1 MKSKMFQISLLVASI
16 FTVSSMA
23 HAETISI
30 DAYTAENY
38 SKDFNVSVQ
47 EAERRLAIQSQLDY
61 ITKKLHEQFGDTI
74 ASVYFD
80 NGLDFKLVVRTTK
93 KGNAQKQVIDLTNQL
108 SKQYE
113 LPIEVI
119 ANSPRNFK
127 AIENI
132 IENQKARI
140 AKQYSGFQMI
150 GYQPQRDAI
159 RVAFYEPDVSK
170 QNEIKAKLQKIS
182 GMPTILEFIPNPIE
196 NTAGTVG
203 GGSIRYSS
211 GVGYCSGG
219 FTGTMNGKLGVLTAT
234 HCIKGA
240 NKSVSSYVNTNTVNQ
255 AYSLPNGEAI
265 VPPSQYHEIS
275 FLPLNTTSL
284 SGSVQRST
292 VYPSTNPD
300 LTIKGLGSAQGPTI
314 INGQNVAGTYLCH
327 TGDRTGFSCGNVT
340 VVSSYWGG
348 GGCNTSVIN
357 NTNPLN
363 VCYPS
368 YIVVEGPSFRINQG
382 DSGGPLFDSSGK
394 AHGIASAMYSLNS
407 GIFSSMSYL
416 SNFTLKTER

>member
-61 ITKKLHEQFGDTI
+61 IIKKLDEQFGDTI

-140 AKQYSGFQMI
+140 ARQYSGFQMI

-182 GMPTILEFIPNPIE
+182 GMPTIIEFIPNPIE
-196 NTAGTVG
+196 NTA
-203 GGSIRYSS
+203 
-211 GVGYCSGG
+211 
-219 FTGTMNGKLGVLTAT
+219 
-234 HCIKGA
+234 
-240 NKSVSSYVNTNTVNQ
+240 
-255 AYSLPNGEAI
+255 
-265 VPPSQYHEIS
+265 
-275 FLPLNTTSL
+275 
-284 SGSVQRST
+284 
-292 VYPSTNPD
+292 
-300 LTIKGLGSAQGPTI
+300 
-314 INGQNVAGTYLCH
+314 
-327 TGDRTGFSCGNVT
+327 
-340 VVSSYWGG
+340 
-348 GGCNTSVIN
+348 
-357 NTNPLN
+357 
-363 VCYPS
+363 
-368 YIVVEGPSFRINQG
+368 
-382 DSGGPLFDSSGK
+382 
-394 AHGIASAMYSLNS
+394 
-407 GIFSSMSYL
+407 
-416 SNFTLKTER
+416 